1 MISGSFSRGT
11 TPTHTLTLPFEKEL
25 LADLRIN
32 YFQDKREVLVKEKK
46 DVNISG
52 NDITLTLSQEETFK
66 FEEGKNVF
74 IQLKIK
80 TVNGKVLNSDIIE
93 MRIDKSLDNEVI

>member
-11 TPTHTLTLPFEKEL
+11 TPTHVFTIPFEQEF

-32 YFQDKREVLVKEKK
+32 YFQDNKEVLVKDKK
-46 DVNISG
+46 DVIISG
-52 NDITLTLSQEETFK
+52 KDITLVLTQEETFLFK
-66 FEEGKNVF
+66 EGKNVEV
-74 IQLKIK
+74 QLKIK
-80 TVNGKVLNSDIIE
+80 TIDDQVLNSDIIE